1 MVEAGSFSEN
11 IGGTGIDA
19 ATATVGQ
26 LQRAIT
32 SGVLTS
38 AQITAC
44 YLARIERLNPRL
56 RGVITVSDE
65 AAA

>member
-1 MVEAGSFSEN
+1 MRAGPCLDRPFNYSSIMVEAGFFSED
-11 IGGTGIDA
+11 IDGTSIDA
-19 ATATVGQ
+19 ATATIGE

-44 YLARIERLNPRL
+44 YLARI
-56 RGVITVSDE
+56 
-65 AAA
+65 